1 MTPTA
6 TQSRQMVADLVRDRA
21 AASRGRR
28 LLRWI
33 LWLGAVAALGFLLFG
48 WFQGWFT
55 THPKVAAGRQ
65 AIGQQI
71 AALEKAG
78 AGQAS
83 LALFDK
89 KYDALQKKV
98 RSLPKD
104 LRQQLEGDLHRLSEA
119 RDRAEVN
126 SYFSLPPAQRQA
138 EIDRR
143 IQADIQAK
151 QAKAATRAA
160 KEKRSSPAAA
170 KNAGKQKNAGNQEA
184 QSRTPSAGGSGA
196 AAAQGQVGGANGS
209 SRQAQAGNAAK
220 TAGGQKNG
228 AHSDRPGTQGPK
240 TEETAALRRK
250 QRLDNTDPQQRALRT
265 EYRRLMDERRTQ
277 LGLATGKR

>member
-1 MTPTA
+1 
-6 TQSRQMVADLVRDRA
+6 MVADLVRDRA
-21 AASRGRR
+21 DATRSRRM
-28 LLRWI
+28 LRWI

-78 AGQAS
+78 AEQAS
-83 LALFDK
+83 LALDDR
-89 KYDALQKKV
+89 KYDALQRKV
-98 RSLPKD
+98 RSLPRD
-104 LRQQLEGDLHRLSEA
+104 LRQQLAGDLHRLSEA

-126 SYFSLPPAQRQA
+126 SYFSLPPMQRQA

-143 IQADIQAK
+143 IQADVKAAQAK
-151 QAKAATRAA
+151 TAARAA
-160 KEKRSSPAAA
+160 KEKRTSQAAA
-170 KNAGKQKNAGNQEA
+170 KNAAKQKNAGSQES
-184 QSRTPSAGGSGA
+184 QGRTPRAGGGSAVATQGQGA
-196 AAAQGQVGGANGS
+196 AATGS
-209 SRQAQAGNAAK
+209 PRQAQAGNAAQ
-220 TAGGQKNG
+220 TGGGQKNG
-228 AHSDRPGTQGPK
+228 VRSDRPGTQGPK

-265 EYRRLMDERRTQ
+265 EYKRLMDERRAQ
-277 LGLATGKR
+277 LGVATGKR

>member
-1 MTPTA
+1 MTSTA
-6 TQSRQMVADLVRDRA
+6 AQSRRMVADLVRDRA
-21 AASRGRR
+21 DASRGKR
-28 LLRWI
+28 LLRWT
-33 LWLGAVAALGFLLFG
+33 LWLGGVAVLAVLLFG

-71 AALEKAG
+71 ATLEKAG
-78 AGQAS
+78 AGQAT
-83 LALFDK
+83 LALFDRR
-89 KYDALQKKV
+89 YDALQKKI

-119 RDRAEVN
+119 RERAEVN
-126 SYFSLPPAQRQA
+126 SYFSLPPTQRQA

-143 IQADIQAK
+143 IQADVKATQAK
-151 QAKAATRAA
+151 TAARAA

-170 KNAGKQKNAGNQEA
+170 KNAGNQQNTGSQEA
-184 QSRTPSAGGSGA
+184 QARTARAGASAA
-196 AAAQGQVGGANGS
+196 AAAQGQGAATGS
-209 SRQAQAGNAAK
+209 PRQAQAGTAAK
-220 TAGGQKNG
+220 TAGGQKND
-228 AHSDRPGTQGPK
+228 ARSDRPATQGPK

-265 EYRRLMDERRTQ
+265 EYKRLMDERRAQ
-277 LGLATGKR
+277 LGVATGKR

>member
-1 MTPTA
+1 
-6 TQSRQMVADLVRDRA
+6 MVADLVRDRA
-21 AASRGRR
+21 AATRGRR

-33 LWLGAVAALGFLLFG
+33 LWLGAVAALGFLLFV

-83 LALFDK
+83 LALDDR
-89 KYDALQKKV
+89 KYDALQRKV
-98 RSLPKD
+98 RSLPRD
-104 LRQQLEGDLHRLSEA
+104 LRQQLEGDLNRLSEA

-126 SYFSLPPAQRQA
+126 SYFSLPPMQRQA

-170 KNAGKQKNAGNQEA
+170 KNAGNQNVAGNQETQPRPA
-184 QSRTPSAGGSGA
+184 RAGSSAA
-196 AAAQGQVGGANGS
+196 TTQGQGIAAPGS

-220 TAGGQKNG
+220 THGGEKTG
-228 AHSDRPGTQGPK
+228 ARSDRPGTPGPK

-265 EYRRLMDERRTQ
+265 EYKRLMDERRAQ
-277 LGLATGKR
+277 LGVATGKR

>member
-1 MTPTA
+1 
-6 TQSRQMVADLVRDRA
+6 MVADLVRDRA
-21 AASRGRR
+21 DASRGRR

-33 LWLGAVAALGFLLFG
+33 LWLGTVAALGFLLFG

-83 LALFDK
+83 LAVFDK
-89 KYDALQKKV
+89 KHDALQKQV
-98 RSLPKD
+98 RALPRD
-104 LRQQLEGDLHRLSEA
+104 LRRQLAGDLNRLSEA

-126 SYFSLPPAQRQA
+126 SYFSLPPTQRQT

-143 IQADIQAK
+143 IQAEVRANQAK
-151 QAKAATRAA
+151 TAARAA

-170 KNAGKQKNAGNQEA
+170 KNAGNQEA
-184 QSRTPSAGGSGA
+184 QARTPRAGANS
-196 AAAQGQVGGANGS
+196 AAAQGQGGAATNS
-209 SRQAQAGNAAK
+209 SRQSQAGNAAK
-220 TAGGQKNG
+220 TGGGQKTG
-228 AHSDRPGTQGPK
+228 DRSDRPGTQGPK
-240 TEETAALRRK
+240 TEETATLRRK

-265 EYRRLMDERRTQ
+265 EYKRLMDERRAQ

>member
-1 MTPTA
+1 
-6 TQSRQMVADLVRDRA
+6 MVADLVRDRA
-21 AASRGRR
+21 AATRGRR

-33 LWLGAVAALGFLLFG
+33 IWLGAVAALGFLLFG

-98 RSLPKD
+98 RALPKD
-104 LRQQLEGDLHRLSEA
+104 LRQQLDGDLHRLSEA

-126 SYFSLPPAQRQA
+126 SYFSLPPTQRQA

-143 IQADIQAK
+143 IQAEVKATQAK
-151 QAKAATRAA
+151 TAARAA
-160 KEKRSSPAAA
+160 KEKRTSQAAA
-170 KNAGKQKNAGNQEA
+170 KNAAKQKNAGNQEA
-184 QSRTPSAGGSGA
+184 QARTPRPGSSGTA
-196 AAAQGQVGGANGS
+196 ATQGQGGAANGS
-209 SRQAQAGNAAK
+209 PRQAQAGNAAK
-220 TAGGQKNG
+220 NGGGQKND
-228 AHSDRPGTQGPK
+228 ARSDRPGTQGPK
-240 TEETAALRRK
+240 TEETATLRRK

-265 EYRRLMDERRTQ
+265 EYKRLMDERRTQ